1 MCDAMLKKTHDNM
14 PRLTV
19 DIQQSQPLWQRV
31 PTRTDAG
38 EYVCDFMMLI
48 SRFNQLTS
56 HTQNSIVEK
65 LYAVLKQYS
74 DVVIFAD
81 LNVKLNLLWISHRPR
96 PGIGLEVA
104 AMIHEFVPEAKLVS
118 HHQRQA

>member
-14 PRLTV
+14 PRLAV

-65 LYAVLKQYS
+65 LYAVLKHYS

-81 LNVKLNLLWISHRPR
+81 LNVKLNLLWISYRPR

-118 HHQRQA
+118 HHQRQT

>member
-56 HTQNSIVEK
+56 HNQNSIVEK

-104 AMIHEFVPEAKLVS
+104 AMIHEFIPEAKLVS